1 MITVPNLIKETEDER
16 WYEFRRE
23 EIDDD
28 TYIKVRVYKLTDR
41 WRRTEDNWYKVIKK
55 DDEEDEYRDY
65 VGDFDIRMDYE

>member
-16 WYEFRRE
+16 WYEYRRE
-23 EIDDD
+23 EVDDD

-41 WRRTEDNWYKVIKK
+41 WRRTKDSWYKVIKE
-55 DDEEDEYRDY
+55 DEEEDEYKDY